1 MLTVLECKLGLAA
14 GCIFL
19 ALILLSLNLSWG
31 KQKMM
36 CFWLPAL
43 NGATPLKTK
52 LEPIMSA
59 TAEIHQNS
67 QGILWYPTALVWC
80 QSTHW
85 IRTIPPWLSPQFLSQ
100 EYWLQKNAFK
110 NVLTLEFLNCDCTEL
125 KRQFECCQDSCSASS
140 HMPWLPP
147 NRIIYR
153 IFITF
158 PHFLLFKLWLSQR
171 LEGILFETILV

>member
-31 KQKMM
+31 KQKTL
-36 CFWLPAL
+36 CFWFPAL
-43 NGATPLKTK
+43 NGATPLITK

-85 IRTIPPWLSPQFLSQ
+85 IRMITPWLSPQFLSQ

-110 NVLTLEFLNCDCTEL
+110 NVITLKFLNWVCTEL
-125 KRQFECCQDSCSASS
+125 MRQFECCQDSS
-140 HMPWLPP
+140 HMPWLSP
-147 NRIIYR
+147 NRITYR
-153 IFITF
+153 IVITF
-158 PHFLLFKLWLSQR
+158 SHFLLFKLWPLQH
-171 LEGILFETILV
+171 LEGILYKIILV